1 MQRLVDQ
8 RLSDLSMMRLTINGE
23 RREFESEITLLRLF
37 ELLELQPARLAVEL
51 NREIVR
57 RTQWPSTTLK
67 EGDQLEIVQLV
78 GGGSERTGKKK
89 EIV

>member
-1 MQRLVDQ
+1 
-8 RLSDLSMMRLTINGE
+8 MMRLTINGE